1 MDYEQRLIKFQLD
14 YVLNG
19 LVSVLLASTFVA
31 GVFGYMLTNYIESKY
46 IIIWFSAVFFAN
58 FCRYVI
64 KRGYLLDPKPDF
76 KKYLRHYSYFT
87 VLSGIFWG
95 SISILTINKLDPEFF
110 GLYVSFLLGM
120 VSGGAISNIGH
131 KKSALMYV
139 LALNI
144 PFIIKIGIERQPYYL
159 PYLFSTGVFTYLF
172 IKLVITFNKETLES
186 FKLYLDKE
194 SLLEQVEEKYDLENQ
209 LKEEKLNSIQA
220 SKLASLG
227 EMAAGIAHEINNP
240 LTIVSGYL
248 WKLKG
253 QFKDNPEVLKV
264 VDESMNAS
272 KRIATIVKSMKNLSR
287 MQNPEELEEIKIQDI
302 MSTVDPLISLELKS
316 TQISYENKL
325 KPIVLKGHL
334 SELSQVLF
342 NLISNAIYALEE
354 SDVKDGKIILES
366 YEDSEYYY
374 LLVKDNG
381 PGIAEDIQNKVF
393 EPFFTTKEVGSG
405 TGLGLSVSRSIMEAN
420 GGELNYSLG
429 TYSTFSMKLLK
440 A

>member
-287 MQNPEELEEIKIQDI
+287 MQNPEELEEIKI
-302 MSTVDPLISLELKS
+302 
-316 TQISYENKL
+316 
-325 KPIVLKGHL
+325 
-334 SELSQVLF
+334 
-342 NLISNAIYALEE
+342 
-354 SDVKDGKIILES
+354 
-366 YEDSEYYY
+366 
-374 LLVKDNG
+374 
-381 PGIAEDIQNKVF
+381 
-393 EPFFTTKEVGSG
+393 
-405 TGLGLSVSRSIMEAN
+405 
-420 GGELNYSLG
+420 
-429 TYSTFSMKLLK
+429 
-440 A
+440 